1 MKQKV
6 KQVLAQIQKELSVPK
21 SKRND
26 FGGFNYRSAEDI
38 LKALKPHLDSHGA
51 YLLMTDE
58 IVAVGDSLFVKSI
71 VSMGLHNDDDGGVVC
86 AHGWAKHPVALK
98 GMTDPQMTGS
108 ASSYSRKYA
117 MAGLFMLDD
126 NKDPDEM
133 NKQGAQK
140 PEMTPKD
147 RLWGVAVKK
156 VAEGK
161 STIESI
167 RKSYLLSEENER
179 LLLKEAG
186 R

>member
-1 MKQKV
+1 MKQKI
-6 KQVLAQIQKELSVPK
+6 KQALAQIQRELSVPK
-21 SKRND
+21 NKRNE
-26 FGGFNYRSAEDI
+26 FGGFNYRSAEDV
-38 LKALKPHLDSHGA
+38 LKALKPHLEMHNA

-58 IVAVGDSLFVKSI
+58 IVAVGDSLFVKSV
-71 VSMGLHNDDDGGVVC
+71 VSIGLYDDEQGSVVC

-108 ASSYSRKYA
+108 ASSYARKYA

-126 NKDPDEM
+126 NKDPDEV

-147 RLWGVAVKK
+147 RLWAVAVKK

-167 RKSYLLSEENER
+167 RKIYLLSDENEQ

-186 R
+186 K